1 MIISMTI
8 LLVLAMVLLIASQS
22 KKTNLIDANPTIS
35 DYKSIGYESTQIIYR
50 IIYQKNLKEQT

>member
-1 MIISMTI
+1 MTI

-35 DYKSIGYESTQIIYR
+35 DYKSIGNEGTQIIYR